1 MNVYG
6 PIQPILI
13 KDNQLVINIQ
23 KELLEKNVHVA
34 AIRSPTVPLSE
45 SRLRISISAR
55 HSKNDI
61 IQLAEALNNSLSN
74 VN

>member
-1 MNVYG
+1 M
-6 PIQPILI
+6 
-13 KDNQLVINIQ
+13 VINIQ

-61 IQLAEALNNSLSN
+61 RQLADALNSSLSH

>member
-1 MNVYG
+1 M
-6 PIQPILI
+6 
-13 KDNQLVINIQ
+13 VINIQ
-23 KELLEKNVHVA
+23 KELLEKKIHVA
-34 AIRSPTVPLSE
+34 AIRSPTVPFSE

-61 IQLAEALNNSLSN
+61 IQLVEALNNSLSN